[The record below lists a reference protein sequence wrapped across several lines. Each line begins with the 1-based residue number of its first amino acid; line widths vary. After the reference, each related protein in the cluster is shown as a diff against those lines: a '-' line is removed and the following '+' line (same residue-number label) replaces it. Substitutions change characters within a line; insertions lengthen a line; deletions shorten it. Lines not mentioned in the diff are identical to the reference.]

1 MDTIVIDKIEYDPYF
16 ILGVTFDDPI
26 EHITKE
32 FRRKAKV
39 LHPDKIKGDD
49 KKNRLVVETR
59 TKQFK
64 ILVDCYDFIYNQKQS
79 FNFARKNKNEDIRI
93 NETPLEINFSQMKLK
108 NPNDYGYEVDR
119 IGHLEGNNFDE
130 LKREYIKQLPQP
142 KKLFDKKNFNKKDRE
157 EFNAIF
163 EYQKGNFQPE
173 TQIIHKTSDGFNGYN
188 STTLDNCADVCSY
201 NGLLLVGESSR
212 SGMNYSDYFDSFKGP
227 KNPESKTL
235 PKNFKRS
242 EPEKKLTQS
251 ETEMQIKMIKGQHVS
266 GVGGSKEDYYLQ
278 EQVLLEKQKK
288 DFKEKSEQDKQFI
301 LNYKHMFDEQTIQ
314 DALNDKLITS
324 KDYLKFE

>member
-1 MDTIVIDKIEYDPYF
+1 MDTIIIDKIEYDPYF

-39 LHPDKIKGDD
+39 LHPDKLKGDD

-64 ILVDCYDFIYNQKQS
+64 ILVDCYDFVYNRKQS
-79 FNFARKNKNEDIRI
+79 FNFARKNKNEDIHI
-93 NETPLEINFSQMKLK
+93 NEALEVDFSKMQLK
-108 NPNDYGYEVDR
+108 GPNDYGYEVDR

-130 LKREYIKQLPQP
+130 LKREYNTLLPKP
-142 KKLFDKKNFNKKDRE
+142 KKLFDKKKFNEKDRE
-157 EFNAIF
+157 EFNTLF

-188 STTLDNCADVCSY
+188 STTLDNCADLCSY

-242 EPEKKLTQS
+242 DPEKRLTQS
-251 ETEMQIKMIKGQHVS
+251 ETDKQINLIKGS
-266 GVGGSKEDYYLQ
+266 IGSGSKEDYFLQ
-278 EQVLLEKQKK
+278 EQMLLEKQKK
-288 DFKEKSEQDKQFI
+288 DFKEKSDQDRQFI
-301 LNYKHMFDEQTIQ
+301 LNYKHMFDAQTIQ

>member
-1 MDTIVIDKIEYDPYF
+1 MDTIIIDKIEYDPYF

-39 LHPDKIKGDD
+39 LHPDKLKGDD

-64 ILVDCYDFIYNQKQS
+64 ILVDCYDFVYNRKQS
-79 FNFARKNKNEDIRI
+79 FNFARKTKNEDIHI
-93 NETPLEINFSQMKLK
+93 NEALEVDFSKMQLK
-108 NPNDYGYEVDR
+108 GPNDYGYEVDR

-130 LKREYIKQLPQP
+130 LKREYNTLLPKP
-142 KKLFDKKNFNKKDRE
+142 KKLFDKKKFNEKDRE
-157 EFNAIF
+157 EFNTLF

-242 EPEKKLTQS
+242 DPEKRLTQS
-251 ETEMQIKMIKGQHVS
+251 ETDKQINLIKGS
-266 GVGGSKEDYYLQ
+266 IGSGSKEDYFLQ
-278 EQVLLEKQKK
+278 EQMLLEKQKK
-288 DFKEKSEQDKQFI
+288 DFKEKSDQDRQFI
-301 LNYKHMFDEQTIQ
+301 LNYKHMFDAQTIQ